1 LRDVFIL
8 AEARPS
14 FLRRLAQ
21 EIMNPFA
28 KLGCYAIFAVWLI
41 PSLTTQNQQAS
52 QPLQAQEQ
60 NFDLMRAV
68 HDVDVGKFYMKR
80 GDLGGAIARFKDALL
95 YKPHYAE
102 ACLLLGQAYEKSND
116 PGRAITY
123 YQKYV
128 KILPS
133 THESKK
139 LRGRIAALREKIAK
153 DKPASTSKNL

>member
-1 LRDVFIL
+1 LLRDVFIL
-8 AEARPS
+8 AEARFS
-14 FLRRLAQ
+14 FLRRPAE

-28 KLGCYAIFAVWLI
+28 KLGCCAIFAVWLI
-41 PSLTTQNQQAS
+41 PRLASQNQQA
-52 QPLQAQEQ
+52 PPPQAQER
-60 NFDLMRAV
+60 NFDPMRAV

-128 KILPS
+128 KILPN

-139 LRGRIAALREKIAK
+139 LRVRIAVLQEKIAK

>member
-1 LRDVFIL
+1 
-8 AEARPS
+8 
-14 FLRRLAQ
+14 
-21 EIMNPFA
+21 MNPLA
-28 KLGCYAIFAVWLI
+28 KIGCGAMFAVWLI
-41 PSLTTQNQQAS
+41 PGLATQNQQAP
-52 QPLQAQEQ
+52 QPPQAQEQ
-60 NFDLMRAV
+60 NFDPMRAV
-68 HDVDVGKFYMKR
+68 HDLDVGKFYMKR

-128 KILPS
+128 KILPN

-139 LRGRIAALREKIAK
+139 LRGRIVALQEKIAK
-153 DKPASTSKNL
+153 DKSASASKNL